1 MYSLYI
7 NFLSDLRVFK
17 DFYNVN
23 GLLICFGL
31 NRLNGYVIDL

>member
-1 MYSLYI
+1 MYEVYI
-7 NFLSDLRVFK
+7 NFLSDLRSIK

-31 NRLNGYVIDL
+31 NGLNGYVID